1 MATHEKKIQ
10 RPTTHYAR
18 DYIAAVVAVGLF
30 YTVICFA
37 LRIESD
43 NGRASEVTRKRADI
57 VFIPTDDKEFDPR
70 RDSNAWLKNLLAWR
84 DVLDPKLMFMPNR
97 EYGFSRIRN
106 TDFQRPFSYFDRH
119 KIKVE
124 SDEPQDFQPTSMSPA
139 VTALRLERDRARR
152 YLAPTVDDIAEPGP
166 IPDDIVWTDA
176 NNRPE
181 PRLPSLQLP
190 PALADETF
198 TTAGPT
204 HIVVLPRGP
213 LFPEEE
219 RPRMGDYPEGLKS
232 SGRRFT
238 VLQAGG
244 CGVEVLDDLA
254 LAHIRQ
260 LFNDKANRK
269 RMQETA
275 PEWLEGKARFA
286 CHWRFLPNVTEN
298 PEPKDR
304 EGWHDRDWN

>member
-1 MATHEKKIQ
+1 M
-10 RPTTHYAR
+10 
-18 DYIAAVVAVGLF
+18 
-30 YTVICFA
+30 
-37 LRIESD
+37 
-43 NGRASEVTRKRADI
+43 
-57 VFIPTDDKEFDPR
+57 
-70 RDSNAWLKNLLAWR
+70 
-84 DVLDPKLMFMPNR
+84 LDPKLMFMPNQ

-119 KIKVE
+119 SIKVE
-124 SDEPQDFQPTSMSPA
+124 PDEPRGFQPTSMSPA
-139 VTALRLERDRARR
+139 VTILRLERERARR
-152 YLAPTVDDIAEPGP
+152 HLAPTVDDIAEPGP
-166 IPDDIVWTDA
+166 IPDDIVWTNAD
-176 NNRPE
+176 NRPE

-190 PALADETF
+190 PALAAERF
-198 TTAGPT
+198 TTAGP
-204 HIVVLPRGP
+204 
-213 LFPEEE
+213 LFPEAE
-219 RPRMGDYPEGLKS
+219 RSRMGDYPDSLKS

-238 VLQAGG
+238 VLQAGS

-260 LFNDKANRK
+260 LFNDKANRQ

-275 PEWLEGKARFA
+275 PEWLEGKARFV